1 MAARKGEAILL
12 LVLALCLAPWHA
24 VRAGS
29 EGETG
34 NVITGVR
41 VESGEESTRVI
52 LVGREVPTFN
62 VFKLIQPDRL
72 VVDMPATRLSGVEKT
87 IGSSDPRIGEIT
99 ASEFTQAGSLVSRIS
114 IGLKPGNRFD
124 ARAEG
129 SNIVITIGSPGAE
142 RTASAAPAPAPA
154 ANPASAPTPAANPA
168 PAAPVVS
175 AAPEPQESPA
185 ETPATAADFRVVESI
200 GDRGRAGSVAV
211 DRVQAQKNGVVD
223 IVTRGEIKAYEV
235 LEVFGPDRLVLD
247 IYGGTMKGKVRES
260 SLSSPAVNRARLARH
275 PDKVRVVLDYAEG
288 KARPFKVEKTRQ
300 GLRIAFP
307 KPETAQEPAVAAKAM
322 AAPAAPTP
330 EPQPAP
336 QPKAAPTANPPPAV
350 AAAPAAA
357 AIAAEAAQ
365 SAKPAGS
372 LRDLTFRQEGG
383 EARVVLEMKGE
394 VQPQVVHTDDQ
405 SAVLEIADCSLPVT
419 LERTL
424 DVSEFGTPLRSVS
437 AYRVPGEGK
446 VKIVAATSGVLTSRL
461 ERREGAVHWVFE
473 IASVTASADAAA
485 DPAAS
490 EAAPTE
496 YTYAP
501 DEVAGYS
508 VREPAMAEGG
518 GGGAKK
524 AKYTGRRISMDFKDA
539 DIHNVLRMIS
549 EVAKL
554 NIITS
559 DDVQGKVTITLRNV
573 PWDQA
578 LDIILK
584 TKHLG
589 KVRHGNIIRIA
600 KQDDLIKEQKDA
612 AEIQEKMKPL
622 EPLRVRIIS
631 VNYAQAGDIEK
642 QVKNVLSDRGEV
654 TVDTRTNV
662 LIIKDVLENLVK
674 AEGLVRSLDTETPQV
689 LIEARIVEANAFYL
703 REVGI
708 QWGPEINFD
717 ASHGNPT
724 GLPFPG
730 DIRIRGG
737 ADDSTTNTDLS
748 GTGNPGR
755 FAVNLPAA
763 VGSGAG
769 GAIGFVFGSAGGA
782 AALNLRLT
790 AAENKGEVKIISAPK
805 IATLDNHKAKI
816 GQGVSIPISVTSA
829 AGVNTIFVEAKL
841 ELEVTPHIT
850 QEGSILMA
858 IKVTKNEP
866 DFSRTGAKGDPTI
879 LKKEAETQVM
889 VRDGD
894 TTVIGGIYTRKT
906 SDTFIG
912 VPVLSRIPILGYFFR
927 STKYNDDRTEL
938 LIFIT
943 PRIVNRL
950 QATVTQK

>member
-1 MAARKGEAILL
+1 MASRKPETIPL
-12 LVLALCLAPWHA
+12 LVLALCLAPLSMS
-24 VRAGS
+24 RG
-29 EGETG
+29 GEPEKAG
-34 NVITGVR
+34 NVITGVT
-41 VESGEESTRVI
+41 VQSGEQDTRVI
-52 LVGREVPTFN
+52 LAGREVPTFN

-72 VVDMPATRLSGVEKT
+72 VVDLPATRISGVEERRAVD
-87 IGSSDPRIGEIT
+87 DPRIGEIST
-99 ASEFTQAGSLVSRIS
+99 SEFTQAGNRVSRVS
-114 IGLKPGNRFD
+114 IGLKPGARFD
-124 ARAEG
+124 ARADG
-129 SNIVITIGSPGAE
+129 TNIVITVGGPGAG
-142 RTASAAPAPAPA
+142 RLAGAAPAATPAPA
-154 ANPASAPTPAANPA
+154 AAEAPAVPVASEPPVAASQAEVPPPPPTP
-168 PAAPVVS
+168 S
-175 AAPEPQESPA
+175 
-185 ETPATAADFRVVESI
+185 DFRVVESV
-200 GDRGRAGSVAV
+200 GDRAKAGNVTVQRVEAQKNSVAV
-211 DRVQAQKNGVVD
+211 
-223 IVTRGEIKAYEV
+223 ITRGEVKAYEV

-247 IYGGTMKGKVRES
+247 IYGGTMKNKVSES
-260 SLSSPAVNRARLARH
+260 SLSASAVNRARLARH
-275 PDKVRVVLDYAEG
+275 PDKVRVVLDFTDG
-288 KARPFKVEKTRQ
+288 KSRPFAVEKTRQ

-307 KPETAQEPAVAAKAM
+307 KAETAPAPKVAASEPARLAEA
-322 AAPAAPTP
+322 
-330 EPQPAP
+330 
-336 QPKAAPTANPPPAV
+336 PKAPIPPPPPAV
-350 AAAPAAA
+350 PPTPAPAPKPQESAAAP
-357 AIAAEAAQ
+357 Q
-365 SAKPAGS
+365 GS
-372 LRDLTFRQEGG
+372 LRDLTFQQEGN
-383 EARVVLEMKGE
+383 EARVILDVKGDT
-394 VQPQVVHTDDQ
+394 QPQIVHTDDR
-405 SAVLEIADCSLPVT
+405 SVVLEIPSCTLPVT

-437 AYRVPGEGK
+437 AYRVPAEGK
-446 VKIVAATSGVLTSRL
+446 VKIVAATTGVLTSRL
-461 ERREGAVHWVFE
+461 ERREGALHWVFE
-473 IASVTASADAAA
+473 ISSVTAAADAPREGGA
-485 DPAAS
+485 
-490 EAAPTE
+490 EPTE
-496 YTYAP
+496 YVYAP

-559 DDVQGKVTITLRNV
+559 DDVSGKVTITLRNV

-631 VNYAQAGDIEK
+631 INYAQAGDIEK
-642 QVKNVLSDRGEV
+642 QVKGVLSDRGEV
-654 TVDTRTNV
+654 TVDSRTNV

-708 QWGPEINFD
+708 QWGPDLRFD
-717 ASHGNPT
+717 AAHGNPT
-724 GLPFPG
+724 GLPFPS
-730 DIRIRGG
+730 DMRIRGG

-748 GTGNPGR
+748 GTANPGR

-763 VGSGAG
+763 VGAGSG
-769 GAIGFVFGSAGGA
+769 GAIGFVFGSAGGS

-912 VPVLSRIPILGYFFR
+912 VPILSRIPILGFFFR
-927 STKYNDDRTEL
+927 NTKYNDDRTEL

-950 QATVTQK
+950 QSTVTQK